1 MSGPLLK
8 ANLALRFILELAMFA
23 SFAVAPA
30 IALDGGSRWIWAA
43 IGPVGAMALWGVF
56 AIPDDP
62 SRSGRTVVRTPGPV
76 RLLLELGLFA
86 AGVGFF
92 VWAEL
97 PLVAGALGVGVVIHY
112 LAWPARIRWMMNN

>member
-1 MSGPLLK
+1 
-8 ANLALRFILELAMFA
+8 MFA

-30 IALDGGSRWIWAA
+30 IALDGGSRWLWVA
-43 IGPVGAMALWGVF
+43 IGPIGAMALWGVF

-86 AGVGFF
+86 AGVG
-92 VWAEL
+92 VLLWAGL
-97 PLVAGALGVGVVIHY
+97 PQFAAALGVGVVIHY
-112 LAWPARIRWMMNN
+112 LAWPARIRWMMKS